1 MKTFLLLICF
11 IGIIGLLIY
20 VGSLIINYD
29 DKRQN
34 RPQKPI
40 DNLFNIIRWL
50 LYIPVGFC
58 SGIIFNIAVAFLLS
72 DAHGWFI
79 SGTIMQL
86 VFKILSLFIIGFCF
100 YVIIPVLNKTKK
112 IQSAAIT
119 VLIIGVLSFF
129 AMLLNDG
136 GITKSFVLDTIS
148 ILIVIATSIYVI
160 VKPESFE
167 Q

>member
-1 MKTFLLLICF
+1 MKTFALLICF
-11 IGIIGLLIY
+11 VGIIGLLIY
-20 VGSLIINYD
+20 LGSLIIDYD
-29 DKRQN
+29 EKRQN
-34 RPQKPI
+34 RPQKSI
-40 DNLFNIIRWL
+40 DNLLNVIRWL

-72 DAHGWFI
+72 DSHSWFI

-86 VFKILSLFIIGFCF
+86 FFKILSLFIIGFCF

-112 IQSAAIT
+112 IQGAAIT

-136 GITKSFVLDTIS
+136 GITKRFVLDIIS

-160 VKPESFE
+160 VKPESVE

>member
-40 DNLFNIIRWL
+40 DNLFNIVRWL
-50 LYIPVGFC
+50 LYIPIGFC
-58 SGIIFNIAVAFLLS
+58 SGVIFNIAVAFLLS
-72 DAHGWFI
+72 DGHGWFI

-119 VLIIGVLSFF
+119 VLILGVLSFF
-129 AMLLNDG
+129 AMLLNDNG
-136 GITKSFVLDTIS
+136 MTKNFILDIISVLIG
-148 ILIVIATSIYVI
+148 IATSIYVI
-160 VKPESFE
+160 VKPESVE

>member
-20 VGSLIINYD
+20 LGSLIIDYD
-29 DKRQN
+29 KKRQN
-34 RPQKPI
+34 REQKPM

-58 SGIIFNIAVAFLLS
+58 SGVVFNIAVAFLLS
-72 DAHGWFI
+72 DSHNWFI

-119 VLIIGVLSFF
+119 VLILGVLSFF
-129 AMLLNDG
+129 AMLLNDS
-136 GITKSFVLDTIS
+136 GITKRFVLDIIS
-148 ILIVIATSIYVI
+148 ILIVIATSIYAI

>member
-11 IGIIGLLIY
+11 VGIVGLLVYI
-20 VGSLIINYD
+20 GSLIINYD
-29 DKRQN
+29 YNRQN

-58 SGIIFNIAVAFLLS
+58 SGIIFNIVFAFLLS
-72 DAHGWFI
+72 DAHSWFI

-86 VFKILSLFIIGFCF
+86 VLKILFLFVIGFCF

-112 IQSAAIT
+112 VQSAAIT
-119 VLIIGVLSFF
+119 VLILCVLAFF
-129 AMLLNDG
+129 ATLLQDE
-136 GITKSFVLDTIS
+136 GITKNFVLDIIS
-148 ILIVIATSIYVI
+148 ILVAIATSIYAI